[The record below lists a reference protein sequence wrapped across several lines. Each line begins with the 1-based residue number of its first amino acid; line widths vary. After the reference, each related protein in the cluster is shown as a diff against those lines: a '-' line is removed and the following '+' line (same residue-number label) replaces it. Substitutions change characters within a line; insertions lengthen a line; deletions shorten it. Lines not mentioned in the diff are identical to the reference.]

1 MRVLI
6 GNTLAYAVDRFCP
19 TARDGK
25 RVLKENDVYTLYID
39 HRLVGRET
47 GTDAL
52 RWSLE
57 HDLTPQHVVLV
68 TTNRNQRVAMGYLLE
83 ASGYRSADGINYRR
97 WQGR

>member
-25 RVLKENDVYTLYID
+25 RVLKENDVSMLYID
-39 HRLVGRET
+39 HRLAGRET

-52 RWSLE
+52 HWALE
-57 HDLTPQHVVLV
+57 NDLTPRHVVLV
-68 TTNRNQRVAMGYLLE
+68 TPNRTWRVVMAGLLQ
-83 ASGYRSADGINYRR
+83 ARGYRSADGINYQRC
-97 WQGR
+97 